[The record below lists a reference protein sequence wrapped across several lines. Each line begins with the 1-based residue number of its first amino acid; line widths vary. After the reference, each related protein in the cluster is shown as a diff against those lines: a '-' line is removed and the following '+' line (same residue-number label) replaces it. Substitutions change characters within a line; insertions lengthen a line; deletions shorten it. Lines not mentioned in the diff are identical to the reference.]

1 MKSSNYCVAALL
13 LFGLFVSNAS
23 AAPITAT
30 EVIEDALPFD
40 FANRNLERTRTS
52 TSGINVTQSSD
63 ATITSENAVDSDF
76 GIYNNDDVSYRHVV
90 NWLVPPAASFLSAV
104 LTIES
109 FGPDGG
115 NDLVTADTFNIG
127 SLVSDGMLLL
137 DGFTTTVYATNAAAT
152 LNLVLADGFLNV
164 NINKNYQGGIYNLDL
179 LSVYKSTFSVTYEP
193 ANVPEPATML
203 LLGSGL
209 GALGLRRRK
218 VAGVS

>member
-1 MKSSNYCVAALL
+1 MKRSKYFAAALL
-13 LFGLFVSNAS
+13 LSGLVSTNVS

-30 EVIEDALPFD
+30 EVIEDAVPFD
-40 FANRNLERTRTS
+40 LANRNLERTRTS
-52 TSGINVTQSSD
+52 TSGINVTQSND
-63 ATITSENAVDSDF
+63 ATITTENAVDGDF
-76 GIYNNDDVSYRHVV
+76 GVYNNDDVSYRHVV

-104 LTIES
+104 LTIEA

-115 NDLVTADTFNIG
+115 NDLVVADTFNIG

-164 NINKNYQGGIYNLDL
+164 NINKNAQGGLTNLDF

-218 VAGVS
+218 VTNAS